1 MLALRHMKW
10 GGTGRTWKGKE
21 YDQSML
27 YKKNLKMSKRE
38 LSGWLSSHCVAEV
51 CSLLSLEMGGSLS
64 ASGQEK
70 RRVVCENNGNLV
82 QEMQTCWFLPSFD
95 CIRTEPRL
103 CLVCTPVC
111 TFCGVV

>member
-1 MLALRHMKW
+1 MKW

-70 RRVVCENNGNLV
+70 RRVVCEKQWEFSPGNANLLV
-82 QEMQTCWFLPSFD
+82 LA
-95 CIRTEPRL
+95 II
-103 CLVCTPVC
+103 
-111 TFCGVV
+111 